1 LINRYLKFFFVL
13 GICFGLFSIN
23 LIAQR
28 NFTKIGLLKYSGG
41 GDWYAN
47 PTSLPNLIAFCNK
60 ELGTSMNPD
69 ADEIE
74 PGSKEIFNYPFIHA
88 TGHGNIIFSSSEIE
102 NLRQYLKGGGFI
114 HFDDNYG
121 MDIYVRAQIKKLFP
135 DQEMIEI
142 PFNHP
147 IYHQK
152 YNFANGVPKI
162 HEHDGKPPKA
172 YGIFYKG
179 KLVLMY
185 TYETDLGDGWEDPEV
200 HKDPPEI
207 RLKALQMG
215 ANIIQYVFMQGS

>member
-1 LINRYLKFFFVL
+1 
-13 GICFGLFSIN
+13 
-23 LIAQR
+23 
-28 NFTKIGLLKYSGG
+28 
-41 GDWYAN
+41 
-47 PTSLPNLIAFCNK
+47 
-60 ELGTSMNPD
+60 M
-69 ADEIE
+69 
-74 PGSKEIFNYPFIHA
+74 
-88 TGHGNIIFSSSEIE
+88 
-102 NLRQYLKGGGFI
+102 KGGGFI

-121 MDIYVRAQIKKLFP
+121 MDIYIREQIKKLFP

-162 HEHDGKPPKA
+162 HEHDGEPPKA